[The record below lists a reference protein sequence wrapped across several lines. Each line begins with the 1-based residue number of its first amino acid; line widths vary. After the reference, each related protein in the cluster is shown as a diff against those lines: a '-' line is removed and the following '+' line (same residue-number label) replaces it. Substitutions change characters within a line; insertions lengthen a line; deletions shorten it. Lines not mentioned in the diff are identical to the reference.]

1 MLKDKSMLKIDEKLN
16 KNLLFQREY
25 SVYHLEYEK
34 EMAFYKAVQNGDFDL
49 VKKIMLPL
57 KDSKLGKLS
66 QNKIKNLKYHL
77 IISTAL
83 ITRFCIEGGMNPET
97 AYTLSDIYIQQAD
110 VCSTEEEI
118 SVLHQEMI
126 YDFTFR
132 MKEMTE
138 NYGLSAKI
146 VKAIDYIYDNLQTK
160 ISLDKMALFLNINKN
175 YLCELFKKETG
186 ITIKNPVKVG
196 YIEFPSKN
204 FYVHVFKSTEF
215 SGTIKE
221 NEAEVDAFWQDA
233 DNIPYQ
239 EMREADRDF
248 LPEILAGKC
257 VNRRYI
263 YDENFHIIDI
273 VNL

>member
-77 IISTAL
+77 IISIAF

-97 AYTLSDIYIQQAD
+97 AYTLSDIFIQQAD

-186 ITIKNPVKVG
+186 ITI
-196 YIEFPSKN
+196 
-204 FYVHVFKSTEF
+204 
-215 SGTIKE
+215 
-221 NEAEVDAFWQDA
+221 
-233 DNIPYQ
+233 
-239 EMREADRDF
+239 
-248 LPEILAGKC
+248 
-257 VNRRYI
+257 
-263 YDENFHIIDI
+263 
-273 VNL
+273 

>member
-1 MLKDKSMLKIDEKLN
+1 MFKDKSMLRIDEKLN
-16 KNLLFQREY
+16 KSLLFQRDY

-66 QNKIKNLKYHL
+66 QNSVKNLKYHL
-77 IISTAL
+77 IISITL

-97 AYTLSDIYIQQAD
+97 AYTLSDIFIQQAD

-132 MKEMTE
+132 MKEMSETF
-138 NYGLSAKI
+138 GLSAKI
-146 VKAIDYIYDNLQTK
+146 VKAIDYIYDNLQKK
-160 ISLDKMALFLNINKN
+160 ISLEKMSLVLNMNKN

-186 ITIKNPVKVG
+186 ITINNYIIRKKIEMACKI
-196 YIEFPSKN
+196 IEFDEYEINEVSDILGFSSSSYFIK
-204 FYVHVFKSTEF
+204 VFKSIVGMTPKQYKIKQMRNVINGFSSEF
-215 SGTIKE
+215 
-221 NEAEVDAFWQDA
+221 
-233 DNIPYQ
+233 
-239 EMREADRDF
+239 
-248 LPEILAGKC
+248 
-257 VNRRYI
+257 
-263 YDENFHIIDI
+263 
-273 VNL
+273 